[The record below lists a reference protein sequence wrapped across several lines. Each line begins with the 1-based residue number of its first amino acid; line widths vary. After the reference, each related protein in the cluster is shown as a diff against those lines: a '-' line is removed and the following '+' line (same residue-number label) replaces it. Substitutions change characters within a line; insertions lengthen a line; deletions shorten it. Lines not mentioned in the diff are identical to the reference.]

1 MKKVLLGLAVLL
13 SASLSV
19 RVEAADKKTVVAT
32 AGDIKPFSY
41 QNKKG
46 QLRLVLKR
54 RLGIRYLLVWIAIF
68 TKWRLIIYP
77 TRKNVPINTS
87 IRCRL
92 LKIRWF

>member
-19 RVEAADKKTVVAT
+19 CVEAADKKAVVAT

-46 QLRLVLKR
+46 QLT
-54 RLGIRYLLVWIAIF
+54 GYDI
-68 TKWRLIIYP
+68 
-77 TRKNVPINTS
+77 
-87 IRCRL
+87 
-92 LKIRWF
+92 